1 MNNFILVY
9 MFSIPNNFF
18 VDLIVMEAG
27 AGRITVDFLPHWPE
41 RVVDE
46 GTLRAE
52 NMKASRYYYNAI

>member
-46 GTLRAE
+46 GP
-52 NMKASRYYYNAI
+52 